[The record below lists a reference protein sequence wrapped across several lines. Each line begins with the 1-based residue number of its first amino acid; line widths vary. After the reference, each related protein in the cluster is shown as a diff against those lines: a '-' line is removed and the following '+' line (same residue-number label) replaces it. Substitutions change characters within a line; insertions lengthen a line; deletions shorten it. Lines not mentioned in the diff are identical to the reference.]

1 MNDKVLY
8 LCDPTKNTKCGGR
21 ETCVRNFEYC
31 HCTTKPECAF
41 LDEDG
46 KPVKA
51 DDYEAACKKAAELNK
66 QYVKGFKDGV
76 EKVLEVIEN
85 TPAFEVIGAT
95 LRQYIEKITF

>member
-21 ETCVRNFEYC
+21 ETCVRDFEYC
-31 HCTTKPECAF
+31 HCTTKPECAY

-76 EKVLEVIEN
+76 EKVL
-85 TPAFEVIGAT
+85 
-95 LRQYIEKITF
+95 K